1 MKRARGSALAPAS
14 FEALARVRR
23 ALGEQAAAPAPSPGK
38 NDIGSAS
45 SASLCMR

>member
-23 ALGEQAAAPAPSPGK
+23 MLREQTASARHAAPGTA
-38 NDIGSAS
+38 
-45 SASLCMR
+45 